1 MTISAARTSK
11 WRQPGF
17 TLIELV
23 MVLGITAMVLGGA
36 VTVMVFSTDERDL
49 RNASGEIQVLAKRA
63 RTISVL
69 HQTPYAIEFRPGKVR
84 LLPFSEAGADER
96 KTALGRSI
104 GGERVERAEPGGRT
118 PVREEISIGSD
129 ITMFIRRWNSDALLP
144 MSERVT
150 HVWRFDP
157 DGLCEP
163 VSIRLVLGDSWAE
176 DTFHPLTAGVQ
187 DSQLEVR

>member
-1 MTISAARTSK
+1 MTISAAKTSK
-11 WRQPGF
+11 KPSAGF

-23 MVLGITAMVLGGA
+23 MVLGISAMVLGGA

-49 RNASGEIQVLAKRA
+49 RNASGEIQLLAKRA
-63 RTISVL
+63 RTISIL
-69 HQTPYAIEFRPGKVR
+69 HQTPYALEFRPGKVR

-104 GGERVERAEPGGRT
+104 GGDKVERVEPGGRT
-118 PVREEISIGSD
+118 PVREEVTISGD
-129 ITMFIRRWNSDALLP
+129 IAVFIRRWNSDALLP

-163 VSIRLVLGDSWAE
+163 VSVRLVLDESWAE
-176 DTFHPLTAGVQ
+176 DSFHPLTAGVQ

>member
-11 WRQPGF
+11 RPPSGF
-17 TLIELV
+17 TLIEIV

-49 RNASGEIQVLAKRA
+49 RNASGDIQVLAKRA

-84 LLPFSEAGADER
+84 LLPFAEAGADER

-104 GGERVERAEPGGRT
+104 GGERVEQVEAGGRA
-118 PVREEISIGSD
+118 PVREEITIGSD
-129 ITMFIRRWNSDALLP
+129 MTLFIRRWNSDALLP
-144 MSERVT
+144 MSERIT

-163 VSIRLVLGDSWAE
+163 VSIRLVLGESWAE